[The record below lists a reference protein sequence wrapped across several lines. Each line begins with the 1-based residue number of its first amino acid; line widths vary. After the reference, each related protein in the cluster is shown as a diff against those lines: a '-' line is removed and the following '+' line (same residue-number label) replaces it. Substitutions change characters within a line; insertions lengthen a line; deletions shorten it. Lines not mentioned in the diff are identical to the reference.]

1 MSCHQDIH
9 RAWSDSDHALAHR
22 LPDPTRDR
30 DLLAPQAFAL
40 HGVDPAATA
49 RYEAMRSRIRE
60 GLEAGRTQD
69 AILEDLVGIETRRA
83 FGERAGDEL
92 RAKVAARFREDPSLR
107 RLFEELMGV
116 VRADAAPP
124 AP

>member
-1 MSCHQDIH
+1 MSTDPV
-9 RAWSDSDHALAHR
+9 RPSDSAGKPAR
-22 LPDPTRDR
+22 IGGVPDVEQVRE
-30 DLLAPQAFAL
+30 ASQAFGL
-40 HGVDPAATA
+40 HAVDPASAA
-49 RYEAMRSRIRE
+49 RYEAMRSRIRG

-69 AILEDLVGIETRRA
+69 AILDDLVGIETRRA

-116 VRADAAPP
+116 VRADVAPP

>member
-1 MSCHQDIH
+1 MIRTVTAWTGDLQKHPGALVLARHQ
-9 RAWSDSDHALAHR
+9 LAI
-22 LPDPTRDR
+22 DTE
-30 DLLAPQAFAL
+30 
-40 HGVDPAATA
+40 AA
-49 RYEAMRSRIRE
+49 YEAMRSRIRE

-69 AILEDLVGIETRRA
+69 AILDDLVGIETRRA

-116 VRADAAPP
+116 VRADVAPP